1 MLDGNVFQPPP
12 ISTSCLPRVVHC
24 IIDQAKDQVVSP
36 VMNIAELREL
46 SHLGGKISILN
57 LQNVVGA
64 IDALLKDKKDLNE
77 VELSWG
83 RVVSNDSVKERY
95 VLERLQPAVNLV
107 KLTIRFYGGISF
119 PNWVGDSS
127 FSNLQVMRL
136 SDCGNC
142 SSLPPVG
149 QLPALKELYVERM
162 KVVKSVGGELYG
174 GNQPFQCLEKLEF
187 REMPEWE
194 EWQPSPSG
202 GESPDFPRLKE
213 LRLSW
218 CPKLRGDLPTHLPS
232 LKTLDVYNC
241 EVLHENRAS
250 NTLNRDSLRGSLEKL
265 TIKGCP
271 GLSLLL
277 ESTETLPSLQ
287 MFNISDLGGKEWS
300 AQMMHN
306 ANRLQSLTLYE
317 CSSVLSFPTN
327 GLPTTLTSL
336 SIQNCKKLEFLSLEG
351 GADENLNS
359 LDIRYCPNLV
369 SFPDGG
375 LPTPNLTFFHVYN
388 CENLKLLPGR
398 MHTLTA
404 LQRLLIGSLPNLV
417 SFPDGGLP
425 TPNLTYFS
433 VDHCVNL
440 KLLPDRMHTLT
451 ALQHLSIECL
461 PNVVS
466 FAQGGLPP
474 NLQTLSIVNWDLVE
488 TLLNEQLLPATL
500 RTLEI
505 SDVSNLKSL
514 DGKGFEHLT
523 SLQQLQISG
532 CESLKFLPKEGLP
545 ASLSYL
551 RIRGCPSL
559 KKRCDGTN
567 RYIEEKMALVGE
579 ALLSGSIQVLCDK
592 ISGEFI
598 DFLRARRLDHS
609 LVGRLKVK
617 LMTLKAVLNDAEEK
631 QIVDRDVG
639 MWLDE
644 LKHAVIDAED
654 LVDEIDTE
662 ASRSKAKDQT
672 KKTQVWNFPSTSRK
686 RFNYKG
692 MNGRIKVLFNKLED
706 LANQIDILRLRE
718 ELRELSHLGR
728 KISILNLQNVV
739 GAIDALLKDKKDLNE
754 VELSW
759 GRVVSNDSVK
769 ERYVL
774 ERLQPAVN
782 LVKLTI
788 RFYGGISFPN
798 WVGDSS
804 FSNLQVMRLSDCGN
818 CNSLPPVGQLPALK
832 ELYVERMKVVKKVGV
847 ELYGGNQPFQC
858 LEKLEFGEM
867 PEWEEWL
874 PSPSGGESP
883 DFPRLQEL
891 ILRECPKLIGDLP
904 THLPSLKTLDVYK
917 CEVLHENR
925 ASNTLNRESLR
936 GSLEKLT
943 IKGCPGLALLLESTE
958 TLPSLQE
965 LDISYLGGKEW
976 LPQMVPN
983 SNRLQSLTLWG
994 CSPLLSFPTNGLP
1007 TTLTS
1012 LSIEY
1017 CKKLE
1022 FLSREMMA
1030 KLTSL
1035 QSLDLFKSCD
1045 SLRSFP
1051 LGIFPNLS
1059 SLTIGDCENLESLSV
1074 EEGADEN
1081 LSHLNSLSISGCRNL
1096 VSFPD
1101 GGLPT
1106 PNLTFFDVY
1115 NCENLKLLPDRMHT
1129 LTALQHLWIECLP
1142 NVVSFAQGGLPPNLQ
1157 SFRIS
1162 RNKDLLET
1170 VLNEQLLPATLH
1182 TLEIS
1187 YVSNLKSLDGK
1198 GLEHL
1203 TSLQQL
1209 QISGCESL
1217 KFLPKEGLP
1226 ASLSSLK
1233 IRGCPSLKKRYGNK
1247 KGKDWRNIARLC
1259 SQMREFEVVA
1269 GPNAHPHRPS
1279 TFVDTK
1285 SSKSGVT
1292 CTRGGLPP
1300 TLQTFWIENCE
1311 RLRPSVEWGL
1321 QGLASLREFWVQ
1333 GNKDPLE
1340 MLLREQLLLAT
1351 HSQSLDL
1358 YTFKSEIFG
1367 RKGLEHLT
1375 SLQQLQISSCEM
1387 ESSCAMSP
1395 LENFRSGE
1403 VRICWRHCSNNSGS
1417 LPLAPS
1423 GLSSLKSVDQ
1433 NTTHSQNSCPEKDLS
1448 SSASLIVL
1456 HSCQK
1461 RICRHLFLFHGP
1473 SKCLFF
1479 SEQEICGG
1487 GSFESFHCVSLKF

>member
-1 MLDGNVFQPPP
+1 MAFVGEALLSGSIQVLCDKIASGEFIDFFRARRLDYSLLDTLKMKLVNLRAVLNDAEEKQIVNPDVGKWLDELKHAVFEAED
-12 ISTSCLPRVVHC
+12 LVDE
-24 IIDQAKDQVVSP
+24 IDTEVSRRKAKDQTKKTQVWNFLSTCRKPFNYKGMNGRIEVLFKKLEHLANQKDILRLREDVVGGNVSQRTPTTSVVEGGFYTYGRDGDKDKLKDLLLLSDNESSSNFSVVPIVGMGGVGKTTLAQLLFNDERVKKHFDTHAWVCVSEQYEALRVIKVLIEEITKKPCDNLEMNSLEVQLREQLSGKRFLLVLDDLWNENYDDWERLRILFTYGAKGSKVIVTTRSRRVAAIVHNTIPIHDLKELSDEDCWSLLEKHAFRNENPGAHPDLVEIGKQIACKCNGLPLAAKTLGGLLSCNLDYKEWNHILDSNLWDLPHPNSLLPSLRLSYHYLPAYLKRCFAYCSIFPKDYEFEKENAILLWVAEGLIPQLESKKAMEEVGERYFNELLSRSLFQRPRLDKPSFTMHDLINDLAMFVSGEFCFRLDQKNSHEVSKKVRHLSYMRGKFDTSP
-36 VMNIAELREL
+36 IFEPLKGVKYLRTFFPVSLPPHYSWNGGYVSNKILDDLLPAQKCLRAISLSRYMNITHLPDSIGNHMHLRYIDLSYTPIKRLPDTVCTLYNLQTLLLKGCSSLVELPADMRKLIHLRHLDIGGTKIKEMPVHMGRLKSLRTLTAFVLGKSTGSSIAELREL

-265 TIKGCP
+265 TIRRCP

-287 MFNISDLGGKEWS
+287 KLGIEFVGGKEWS

-336 SIQNCKKLEFLSLEG
+336 RIVNCKKLEFLSGEMMAKLTSLQSLHLSESCDSLRSFPLGIFPSLSSLRIMRCQNLESLSVEG

-359 LDIRYCPNLV
+359 LDVRYCPNLV

-559 KKRCDGTN
+559 KKR
-567 RYIEEKMALVGE
+567 
-579 ALLSGSIQVLCDK
+579 
-592 ISGEFI
+592 
-598 DFLRARRLDHS
+598 
-609 LVGRLKVK
+609 
-617 LMTLKAVLNDAEEK
+617 
-631 QIVDRDVG
+631 
-639 MWLDE
+639 
-644 LKHAVIDAED
+644 
-654 LVDEIDTE
+654 
-662 ASRSKAKDQT
+662 
-672 KKTQVWNFPSTSRK
+672 
-686 RFNYKG
+686 
-692 MNGRIKVLFNKLED
+692 
-706 LANQIDILRLRE
+706 
-718 ELRELSHLGR
+718 
-728 KISILNLQNVV
+728 
-739 GAIDALLKDKKDLNE
+739 
-754 VELSW
+754 
-759 GRVVSNDSVK
+759 
-769 ERYVL
+769 
-774 ERLQPAVN
+774 
-782 LVKLTI
+782 
-788 RFYGGISFPN
+788 
-798 WVGDSS
+798 
-804 FSNLQVMRLSDCGN
+804 
-818 CNSLPPVGQLPALK
+818 
-832 ELYVERMKVVKKVGV
+832 
-847 ELYGGNQPFQC
+847 
-858 LEKLEFGEM
+858 
-867 PEWEEWL
+867 
-874 PSPSGGESP
+874 
-883 DFPRLQEL
+883 
-891 ILRECPKLIGDLP
+891 
-904 THLPSLKTLDVYK
+904 
-917 CEVLHENR
+917 
-925 ASNTLNRESLR
+925 
-936 GSLEKLT
+936 
-943 IKGCPGLALLLESTE
+943 
-958 TLPSLQE
+958 
-965 LDISYLGGKEW
+965 
-976 LPQMVPN
+976 
-983 SNRLQSLTLWG
+983 
-994 CSPLLSFPTNGLP
+994 
-1007 TTLTS
+1007 
-1012 LSIEY
+1012 
-1017 CKKLE
+1017 
-1022 FLSREMMA
+1022 
-1030 KLTSL
+1030 
-1035 QSLDLFKSCD
+1035 
-1045 SLRSFP
+1045 
-1051 LGIFPNLS
+1051 
-1059 SLTIGDCENLESLSV
+1059 
-1074 EEGADEN
+1074 
-1081 LSHLNSLSISGCRNL
+1081 
-1096 VSFPD
+1096 
-1101 GGLPT
+1101 
-1106 PNLTFFDVY
+1106 
-1115 NCENLKLLPDRMHT
+1115 
-1129 LTALQHLWIECLP
+1129 
-1142 NVVSFAQGGLPPNLQ
+1142 
-1157 SFRIS
+1157 
-1162 RNKDLLET
+1162 
-1170 VLNEQLLPATLH
+1170 
-1182 TLEIS
+1182 
-1187 YVSNLKSLDGK
+1187 
-1198 GLEHL
+1198 
-1203 TSLQQL
+1203 
-1209 QISGCESL
+1209 
-1217 KFLPKEGLP
+1217 
-1226 ASLSSLK
+1226 
-1233 IRGCPSLKKRYGNK
+1233 YGNK
-1247 KGKDWRNIARLC
+1247 KGKDWRNIARIPC
-1259 SQMREFEVVA
+1259 I
-1269 GPNAHPHRPS
+1269 NI
-1279 TFVDTK
+1279 D
-1285 SSKSGVT
+1285 
-1292 CTRGGLPP
+1292 
-1300 TLQTFWIENCE
+1300 
-1311 RLRPSVEWGL
+1311 
-1321 QGLASLREFWVQ
+1321 
-1333 GNKDPLE
+1333 D
-1340 MLLREQLLLAT
+1340 
-1351 HSQSLDL
+1351 
-1358 YTFKSEIFG
+1358 EI
-1367 RKGLEHLT
+1367 T
-1375 SLQQLQISSCEM
+1375 I
-1387 ESSCAMSP
+1387 
-1395 LENFRSGE
+1395 
-1403 VRICWRHCSNNSGS
+1403 I
-1417 LPLAPS
+1417 
-1423 GLSSLKSVDQ
+1423 
-1433 NTTHSQNSCPEKDLS
+1433 
-1448 SSASLIVL
+1448 
-1456 HSCQK
+1456 
-1461 RICRHLFLFHGP
+1461 
-1473 SKCLFF
+1473 
-1479 SEQEICGG
+1479 
-1487 GSFESFHCVSLKF
+1487 